1 VKIVPS
7 LTDIFQLTSSWKKKG
22 KTISLVPTMGCLHE
36 GHLSLMRKAK
46 DLGDKVIV
54 SIFVNPLQFGP
65 GEDLGSYPRQF
76 VIDCELAENEGV
88 DAIFCP
94 ENKHMYGDSF
104 QTDISVAKLSQG
116 MCGKDRPGHFNGVS
130 TVVAKLF
137 NLTRAD
143 SAVFGQK
150 DFQQLAVIRQLVKDL
165 NFPVQIIGSPIVREN
180 DGLAMSSRNKYLHR
194 DSRQQALCLYHSI
207 VAARELVAEGRD
219 KILAQTVIDQ
229 TKEIID
235 RAGAALEYAVLK
247 DESTLLDDVI
257 VSNDSILVLAAKIDG
272 TVRLIDNGRLF
283 PDYYEI
289 EKGD

>member
-1 VKIVPS
+1 MKIVPS
-7 LTDIFQLTSSWKKKG
+7 LTDISQLTSSWKKQG
-22 KTISLVPTMGCLHE
+22 QTISLVPTMGCLHE

-46 DLGDKVIV
+46 DMGGKVIV

-65 GEDLGSYPRQF
+65 NEDLASYPRQF

-88 DAIFCP
+88 DAVFCP
-94 ENKHMYGDSF
+94 ENKYMYGDSF
-104 QTDISVAKLSQG
+104 QTAVTVSKLSQG
-116 MCGKDRPGHFNGVS
+116 MCGKDRPGHFDGVS

-165 NFPVQIIGSPIVREN
+165 NFPIQIIGSPIVRED
-180 DGLAMSSRNKYLHR
+180 DGLAMSSRNKYLHG
-194 DSRQQALCLYHSI
+194 DSRQQALCLYSSI
-207 VAARELVAEGRD
+207 IAARELVTESRD
-219 KILAQTVIDQ
+219 KILAQTVIEQ
-229 TKEIID
+229 TKEIIA

-247 DESTLLDDVI
+247 DESTLLDDVV
-257 VSNDSILVLAAKIDG
+257 VSSDSILVLAAKIDG

-283 PDYYEI
+283 PD
-289 EKGD
+289 

>member
-7 LTDIFQLTSSWKKKG
+7 LSDISQLTSSWKKQG
-22 KTISLVPTMGCLHE
+22 EIISLVPTMGCLHE

-46 DLGDKVIV
+46 DMGDKVIV

-65 GEDLGSYPRQF
+65 GEDLASYPRQF

-104 QTDISVAKLSQG
+104 QTTITVSKLSQG

-130 TVVAKLF
+130 TVVTKLF

-150 DFQQLAVIRQLVKDL
+150 DFQQLAIIRQLVKDL
-165 NFPVQIIGSPIVREN
+165 NFPIRIIGSPIIRED
-180 DGLAMSSRNKYLHR
+180 DGLAMSSRNKYLHG
-194 DSRQQALCLYHSI
+194 DSRRQALCLYNSI
-207 VAARELVAEGRD
+207 IAARKLVAKGRD
-219 KILAQTVIDQ
+219 KVLAQTVINQ
-229 TKEIID
+229 TKEIIA

-247 DESTLLDDVI
+247 DESTLLDDVV

-283 PDYYEI
+283 PDYNEI
-289 EKGD
+289 EKGN